1 MTVFYPPHI
10 EFSGQP
16 EISIYA
22 PTGSEPSAVIHWA
35 AGNEHITGVAQADER
50 IAVYL
55 KAKEMLTGYRHAVAN
70 HAGIGE
76 YVNGTAHVA
85 EDTAPG
91 RVKLCR
97 CDRDPFPHTP
107 WPGCPE
113 WKIAEG
119 LPAANAAILDA
130 AAKAKV
136 ECGAS
141 HRAPLGFGGK
151 YICTEPVG
159 HEPSDHVA
167 MGGDVEC
174 DRWPAAEGL
183 PVAED
188 DGGDGDDTRE
198 PYCTVCGSTLTAK
211 GEHRLYPDGAIVAA
225 HETVLGW
232 RDPAGVLSGE
242 DAQSAEVRRIGK
254 LHTDGHITDAEC
266 QQMVDK
272 VLGDATGEHA

>member
-119 LPAANAAILDA
+119 LP
-130 AAKAKV
+130 
-136 ECGAS
+136 
-141 HRAPLGFGGK
+141 
-151 YICTEPVG
+151 
-159 HEPSDHVA
+159 
-167 MGGDVEC
+167 
-174 DRWPAAEGL
+174 
-183 PVAED
+183 VAED
-188 DGGDGDDTRE
+188 DGGDGDDQRE

-254 LHTDGHITDAEC
+254 LHTDGHITDAE
-266 QQMVDK
+266 MVDK
-272 VLGDATGEHA
+272 VIGEHA